1 MSLLFFRARKCGPSM
16 LLAGAAACFAIPGH
30 AQTALS
36 ETQAIERALSDG
48 DFAELGT
55 AEREAARASVDTVSR
70 FDNPDIGVSHSR
82 LRGAAGD
89 EDEWGIGVT
98 QPIDLSGRRSA
109 LRAALRAEADAT
121 DAEVARRRQ
130 LRVAEVRRAY
140 AACAVAGEQVTL
152 ANAFAARLREA
163 ERVVTDRTEVGD
175 TAVYDLRRLRVEA
188 RAADAEAALAAGEQR
203 AECTALARLTGVA
216 DARPSLR
223 LAALA
228 NPAAPSGTGTGR
240 ADLTALEARV
250 LAASQTAT
258 AARRARLPDLRL
270 GAGYQRREEGGLTSS
285 GPAVTVGLT
294 LPIFNGGG
302 AAVREAEA
310 RARARQAELA
320 LARRS
325 AEAEVAEA
333 AARAQAATD
342 AARISADARD
352 DAGRLGD
359 IAETSYQSGEIAVA
373 ELVDAYRAARDA
385 ELSIVELT
393 GRAIR
398 AAIDLDLAQGG
409 TAR

>member
-1 MSLLFFRARKCGPSM
+1 MSLLFSRARKCGPSM
-16 LLAGAAACFAIPGH
+16 LLAGAAAGFIVPVH

-36 ETQAIERALSDG
+36 EAQAIERALGDSDFTG
-48 DFAELGT
+48 LGA
-55 AEREAARASVDTVSR
+55 AEREAARAGADTVSR
-70 FDNPDIGVSHSR
+70 FDNPEIGVSHSR

-89 EDEWGIGVT
+89 EDEWEVGVT

-121 DAEVARRRQ
+121 DADVDRRRQ
-130 LRVAEVRRAY
+130 QRIAEVRRAY
-140 AACAVAGEQVTL
+140 ADCAVAGEQVTL
-152 ANAFAARLREA
+152 ANAFSARLREA
-163 ERVVTDRTEVGD
+163 ERVVTDRTQVGD

-188 RAADAEAALAAGEQR
+188 RAADAEAALAVGEQR

-216 DARPSLR
+216 DARPSVR
-223 LAALA
+223 LGALA
-228 NPAAPSGTGTGR
+228 NPAASAGTSTGR

-250 LAASQTAT
+250 LAATQTAI
-258 AARRARLPDLRL
+258 AARRARLPALRL
-270 GAGYQRREEGGLTSS
+270 GAAYQRREEGGLTSS
-285 GPAVTVGLT
+285 GPAVTVGVT
-294 LPIFNGGG
+294 LPILNGGG
-302 AAVREAEA
+302 AAIREAEA
-310 RARARQAELA
+310 RARARQSELA

-325 AEAEVAEA
+325 AEAEIAEA
-333 AARAQAATD
+333 AARARAATD
-342 AARISADARD
+342 AARIAANARD

-409 TAR
+409 TVR

>member
-1 MSLLFFRARKCGPSM
+1 MSLLFFRARRCRPSL
-16 LLAGAAACFAIPGH
+16 LLAGAAACFVLPAS
-30 AQTALS
+30 AQTTLTEA
-36 ETQAIERALSDG
+36 QAIERTLGDS
-48 DFAELGT
+48 DFAGLGT

-70 FDNPDIGVSHSR
+70 FDNPELGLSHNR

-89 EDEWGIGVT
+89 EDEWEIGVT

-121 DAEVARRRQ
+121 DADVDRRRQ
-130 LRVAEVRRAY
+130 VRIADVRRAY
-140 AACAVAGEQVTL
+140 AACAVAGEQVVL
-152 ANAFAARLREA
+152 ADGFSARLREA
-163 ERVVTDRTEVGD
+163 ERVVTDRTQAGD

-188 RAADAEAALAAGEQR
+188 RAADAEAALAVGEQR

-216 DARPSLR
+216 DARPSVR
-223 LAALA
+223 LAAVA
-228 NPAAPSGTGTGR
+228 NPATSAGTVTRR
-240 ADLTALEARV
+240 ADLTALESRV
-250 LAASQTAT
+250 LAASKTAT

-285 GPAVTVGLT
+285 GPAVTVGVT

-310 RARARQAELA
+310 RARARQSELA

-325 AEAEVAEA
+325 AEAEIAEA

-342 AARISADARD
+342 AARIATQARD
-352 DAGRLGD
+352 DAARLGD

-409 TAR
+409 TTP